1 MKKALILFFLLFF
14 AVSSYSQIE
23 YPRYDKDS
31 TGQAIVILTVEQ
43 AQALDNSTAL
53 LLLFEKL
60 NSQIGSYDSI
70 CLRVVDQKNAVIA
83 QQTIQINKLKESLQ
97 NKDSQISNLQSTLQK
112 KDEVIHTYQAELDN
126 KNKEIDLH
134 KGEIKRVKRKLVFT
148 GVGGGLVIVSL
159 ILAVLVPH

>member
-1 MKKALILFFLLFF
+1 MKKALILFFLVCF
-14 AVSSYSQIE
+14 ALSSYSQIE

-43 AQALDNSTAL
+43 AQALDNSTDL

-60 NSQIGSYDSI
+60 NSQITSYDSV

-97 NKDSQISNLQSTLQK
+97 NKDDQIANLQITLQK
-112 KDEVIHTYQAELDN
+112 KDEVINTFQTELDN

-134 KGEIKRVKRKLVFT
+134 KGELKRVKRKLIFA
-148 GVGGGLVIVSL
+148 GVGGGLAITGLLFVLL
-159 ILAVLVPH
+159 IAL